1 MFPNAD
7 MPEEYNILTLPID
20 VYSKERGA
28 SWSKHM

>member
-7 MPEEYNILTLPID
+7 MPDEYNILALPYD
-20 VYSKERGA
+20 VYGKERGA